1 MNKPEKRWV
10 EWSPDSA
17 PHVKGRYE
25 SDREIGPSGMPDPQ
39 QVIAVCAV
47 CKARCKCQ
55 PDRLCHCGAEW
66 RTACSTGAV
75 RQHIARFAAVHL
87 HRDPFKV
94 PPTRT

>member
-47 CKARCKCQ
+47 CKARCK
-55 PDRLCHCGAEW
+55 
-66 RTACSTGAV
+66 SS
-75 RQHIARFAAVHL
+75 L
-87 HRDPFKV
+87 HRLSAAAAISGACLQQHG
-94 PPTRT
+94 RSA